1 MQQISLPG
9 IFEWETTVYF
19 CPLFAH
25 FKTLLTTLTNS
36 AMGTSS
42 NGEIWSQV
50 RTLLSSCLLT
60 GGLNFAVNM
69 FSLEVN
75 YVVVVIVRRC
85 CCHCCHCHLNLIV
98 VVIVLVNVVVVV
110 SASLSLSTCSF
121 STGWGIRPW
130 TSCATSWRRRRW
142 SISSFGLFCWIC
154 FSHFFKRELVQE
166 DGLPSIQAFFVYLF
180 QITFSWNLHISNL
193 FRLVQ
198 IGRAAHNPQLIKHI
212 WRYLNIFKLKHILC
226 SD

>member
-1 MQQISLPG
+1 MGKYGVKFGRCFLHVSWQVVWTSLSTCFPSK
-9 IFEWETTVYF
+9 WT
-19 CPLFAH
+19 
-25 FKTLLTTLTNS
+25 
-36 AMGTSS
+36 M
-42 NGEIWSQV
+42 
-50 RTLLSSCLLT
+50 LSL
-60 GGLNFAVNM
+60 
-69 FSLEVN
+69 SLSV
-75 YVVVVIVRRC
+75 VVVVIV
-85 CCHCCHCHLNLIV
+85 
-98 VVIVLVNVVVVV
+98 VIVTWT
-110 SASLSLSTCSF
+110 SLSLSLSL
-121 STGWGIRPW
+121 SMLLL
-130 TSCATSWRRRRW
+130 
-142 SISSFGLFCWIC
+142 SSQLHCRCQHVLFRQGEASDHEPVARHLEGGAGGALVPLAYFVGT